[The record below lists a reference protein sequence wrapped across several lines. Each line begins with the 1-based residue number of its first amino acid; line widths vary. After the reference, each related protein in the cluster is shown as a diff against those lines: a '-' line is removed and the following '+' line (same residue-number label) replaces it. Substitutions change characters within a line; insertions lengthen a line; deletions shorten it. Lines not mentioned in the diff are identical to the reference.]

1 MDARTGRRRRRRWL
15 IALAVVVVLVGLP
28 LLLLDPIAAFV
39 TRRVLGQVDDA
50 DSRFERV
57 EVSLWKAS
65 YTLHGLEVRQ
75 VENGQARRQPFLVVD
90 RIDAS
95 LDRTQLLSGHLAAS
109 VSLEKP
115 VLSLAPTPEVRRRIS
130 EMIKEFFDRVP
141 ARIDRAQ
148 VRDGRLGV
156 IDYEQA
162 TQPRVFLQNIEATLE
177 SAATRR
183 RLAGSRPTVAV
194 LTATVEESGKL
205 SAFITA
211 DELAKPPA
219 FAGQVQ
225 LDGLDLRTLS
235 ELVAA
240 RTDLKVERGRLDF
253 YARFESRDGK
263 VYGGLRPVLHDVS
276 VSSAGEGFFDALRA
290 SVADVGI
297 GLVSRDDEA
306 GSEDGRGTVA
316 TLVPFRGELDS
327 PDIQLWPAVLGVVRH
342 AFIESLLQGFAN
354 LPPKADEDRGLI
366 DQAVRALSPNS
377 KNPIRAEP
385 DGDEKKGKGE

>member
-1 MDARTGRRRRRRWL
+1 MDARTGHRRRRRWL
-15 IALAVVVVLVGLP
+15 IALAVVVLLVGLP

-50 DSRFERV
+50 DSRFDRV
-57 EVSLWKAS
+57 DVSLWKAT

-75 VENGQARRQPFLVVD
+75 VEDGQARRQPFLVVE

-109 VSLEKP
+109 VSVEKP
-115 VLSLAPTPEVRRRIS
+115 VLSIAPTPEVRRRIRDTL
-130 EMIKEFFDRVP
+130 EALFDRVP
-141 ARIDRAQ
+141 ARLDRVQ

-162 TQPRVFLQNIEATLE
+162 TRPRVFLQNIEATLE
-177 SAATRR
+177 NAATRR
-183 RLAGSRPTVAV
+183 TLAGSRPTVAV

-276 VSSAGEGFFDALRA
+276 VSSVGEGFFDALRA
-290 SVADVGI
+290 SVADIGI
-297 GLVSRDDEA
+297 GFVSRDESE
-306 GSEDGRGTVA
+306 SEDGRGTVA

-342 AFIESLLQGFAN
+342 AFVESLLQGFAN
-354 LPPKADEDRGLI
+354 LPPEADEDRGLI
-366 DQAVRALSPNS
+366 DQAVRALSPKS

-385 DGDEKKGKGE
+385 DGDEKKGEGE